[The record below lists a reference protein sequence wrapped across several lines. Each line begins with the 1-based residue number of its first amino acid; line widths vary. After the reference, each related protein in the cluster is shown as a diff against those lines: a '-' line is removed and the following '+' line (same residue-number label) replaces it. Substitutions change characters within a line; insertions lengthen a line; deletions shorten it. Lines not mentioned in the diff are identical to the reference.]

1 MRNRLP
7 PIDFLK
13 SLWYNIFVCKN
24 AEVSEVSN
32 EKLQANKELGFLY
45 KKCSIRPYVI
55 SQMALVPEYVEAI
68 KAHKGEINNRVV
80 YEIIRKVYL
89 KMLSEGKNFRTATD
103 VMNKVS
109 KDVTGDSATWREG
122 VNI

>member
-1 MRNRLP
+1 M
-7 PIDFLK
+7 
-13 SLWYNIFVCKN
+13 
-24 AEVSEVSN
+24 SN

-55 SQMALVPEYVEAI
+55 SQMAFVPEYVEAI
-68 KAHKGEINNRVV
+68 KAYKGEINNQVV
-80 YEIIRKVYL
+80 YEIVRKVYL
-89 KMLSEGKNFRTATD
+89 KMLSEGKNFRTASD

>member
-1 MRNRLP
+1 M
-7 PIDFLK
+7 
-13 SLWYNIFVCKN
+13 
-24 AEVSEVSN
+24 SN

-55 SQMALVPEYVEAI
+55 SQMALIPEYVEAI
-68 KAHKGEINNRVV
+68 KAYKGEINNQVV
-80 YEIIRKVYL
+80 YEIVRKVYL